1 LAKFIEGYNEENMDL
16 KKKLGL
22 TEDGKPV
29 NKNKRHSQYINLKL
43 AALGQPFPGNKSDA
57 KFLDLA
63 QDLIRNHRE
72 KNRLLSNYLC
82 PADQRIQNF
91 LDSYLS
97 EFKDK
102 LNIRLPS
109 NTFILDSHGIAR
121 VLSMPPD
128 KDEYSSNII
137 NSYRLKQG
145 ILNNPAKDRRT
156 TKGVFHVS
164 EGGLPI
170 PDDKKAVPKKVFAN
184 LLMAALQP
192 PNELMSLPYTDSLE
206 NPANVFV
213 SLLLRP
219 KVSPNVEGVSKE
231 KSLEIRFFV
240 PGTLVSNLDF
250 VESIF
255 GNAGDPYLPENDAGL
270 DIEHW
275 SGHTGCVILAP
286 HLINFTKKELGLP
299 NIKDATDRQKRDGMC
314 WEKEDELYN
323 DGGAFKITARTD
335 EGIIVTVIADNY
347 YGYSKKEVKT
357 QIGYAANLLGNV
369 EEEHA
374 GGAIAFP
381 SYNLG
386 DEFHD
391 DNQVRKNNHSFKENI
406 QKYSS
411 FMKVKEEG
419 YAIDK
424 NYEDVIYVP
433 EDARFNL
440 IQQSVT
446 WKLDDKPKSIKLNPK
461 KTYIYPAGYKVRMQ
475 KNPYAPSWRLTGT
488 IAEGTF
494 CHKPSTVSGGGKSEI
509 SKSITDSILSGPFF
523 IADYDE
529 NLKLVDEIISK
540 DYSQRYKDRPKE
552 PGSSRPI
559 LSKERSLGSVIK
571 LLTPSP
577 KKYKP
582 EYNEWLETIP
592 HYIKGLVYIIKR
604 FYKEE
609 WENDWR
615 KYFTVDIIDGKNGNE
630 LKFNNRK
637 LVASYLRIGLFNDKT
652 WRTYKLRQDFI
663 AADKLQMEDDITAS
677 IVLPSD
683 QVENLCSDYNNP
695 SFKFSDNCEYRFFQR
710 PDEAIHR
717 GFDKQAEA
725 DLTTPNTFISNFQQL
740 TLEDAQN
747 IVDDAIE
754 FDKYTQPVKNLI
766 QSFIDDPDSKYFVSS
781 SHPRIVDGKPSKNP
795 RYLQNRP
802 DLVNPMSKYIA
813 EVGTR
818 LYRKIDVDKPVYF
831 PVNAVLAGRRNNPPD
846 KGIRS
851 LAVYNP
857 LHYQELPELFMDFV
871 CSLTGKSPST
881 TGAGSEGA
889 LTKGP
894 FNALCPVTDLNNALV
909 SFILTQYAGYTT
921 AAGYVGPKYKV
932 DHDISLLVPEI
943 WSRLRTEERDPKFL
957 IDHEYLE
964 KIEDFEHDGKTILGS
979 RLGYRI
985 TAKFVRVFFG
995 RVFENPTA
1003 VFSNEMLKP
1012 ELQDMGSFID
1022 GINNISEAQARVAQ
1036 LYFND
1041 GSVDAACPP
1050 LKALLHIMVNGEY
1063 EGKTVH
1069 DPEIRNM
1076 FSLDYLLNSEWYRD
1090 RLLGKQLNDIA
1101 LWQRHEKYLI
1111 AYIENSVNLSDSEKK
1126 VIQGKLNVA
1135 QEKLK
1140 YVKSANYLKS
1150 LKGTIGL
1157 DPLYR

>member
-1 LAKFIEGYNEENMDL
+1 MEL

-22 TEDGKPV
+22 TTDGRAV
-29 NKNKRHSQYINLKL
+29 NQNKRHSQYINLKL
-43 AALGQPFPGNKSDA
+43 AALGKPYPQIKSDT

-63 QDLIRNHRE
+63 QDLIMNHRE

-109 NTFILDSHGIAR
+109 DTFVLDSHGIAR
-121 VLSMPPD
+121 VLSLPPD
-128 KDEYSSNII
+128 KDEFTSNII
-137 NSYRLKQG
+137 SSYRLQQG

-156 TKGVFHVS
+156 TKGVFHIA

-184 LLMAALQP
+184 LLMAAFQP
-192 PNELMSLPYTDSLE
+192 PKELLCLPYTDSQEEKAEL
-206 NPANVFV
+206 FV
-213 SLLLRP
+213 TLMLRP
-219 KVSPNVEGVSKE
+219 KVSPNVPGVSAE
-231 KSLEIRFFV
+231 KSMEVRFFV
-240 PGTLVSNLDF
+240 PGNLVSNLDF

-286 HLINFTKKELGLP
+286 HLIKFTKKELGLP

-314 WEKEDELYN
+314 WEKEDEPYN

-335 EGIIVTVIADNY
+335 EGVIITLIADNY

-391 DNQVRKNNHSFKENI
+391 DNQVRKDDHTYEENI
-406 QKYSS
+406 KKYDD
-411 FMKVKEEG
+411 FMYAQPEG

-424 NYEDVIYVP
+424 NYKDVIYIP
-433 EDARFNL
+433 EDSRFNL
-440 IQQSVT
+440 IDQSVK
-446 WKLDDKPKSIKLNPK
+446 WKQGKKEQSIKLNPA
-461 KTYIYPAGYKVRMQ
+461 KTYIYPAGYKVRME
-475 KNPYAPSWRLTGT
+475 KNPYAPSWRLVGT

-529 NLKLVDEIISK
+529 NLKIVDEILNK

-577 KKYKP
+577 KKYKS

-609 WENDWR
+609 WGTEWR

-663 AADKLQMEDDITAS
+663 AADKLQMEDDISAS
-677 IVLPSD
+677 TVLPSD
-683 QVENLCSDYNNP
+683 NIDNLCTDYNNP
-695 SFKFSDNCEYRFFQR
+695 SVKFIDNCEYRFFQR
-710 PDEAIHR
+710 PDEAINR
-717 GFDKQAEA
+717 GFDKQAES
-725 DLTTPNTFISNFQQL
+725 DLATPNTFISNFQPL
-740 TLEDAQN
+740 TTEDAQS

-754 FDKYTQPVKNLI
+754 FDKYTSPIKNLI
-766 QSFIDDPDSKYFVSS
+766 HSFIGDNDSKYFVSS
-781 SHPRIVDGKPSKNP
+781 SHPRIFDGKPSKNM

-802 DLVNPMSKYIA
+802 DLVNPKSKYIA

-818 LYRKIDVDKPVYF
+818 LYRKIPSDKGVYF
-831 PVNAVLAGRRNNPPD
+831 PVNAVLAGRRNNPPE
-846 KGIRS
+846 KGIRP

-943 WSRLRTEERDPKFL
+943 WSRIRTEERDPNFL
-957 IDHEYLE
+957 IEHEYLE
-964 KIEDFEHDGKTILGS
+964 KIEDFEYEGQKVLGS

-985 TAKFVRVFFG
+985 TTKFVRVFFG
-995 RVFENPTA
+995 RVFENPDA
-1003 VFSNEMLKP
+1003 VFSDEMLKP
-1012 ELQDMGSFID
+1012 ELQDMASYVD
-1022 GINNISEAQARVAQ
+1022 GIHNVTEAQARVAKM
-1036 LYFND
+1036 YFND
-1041 GSVDAACPP
+1041 GSVEAACPP
-1050 LKALLHIMVNGEY
+1050 LKAILHIMVDGNY

-1069 DPEIRNM
+1069 DPEIREM
-1076 FSLDYLLNSEWYRD
+1076 FTLDYLLNSEWYRD
-1090 RLLGKQLNDIA
+1090 RLLGKQLYDIA
-1101 LWQRHEKYLI
+1101 LWQRHEKYLTEYLKKSI
-1111 AYIENSVNLSDSEKK
+1111 NLSDADKQS
-1126 VIQGKLNVA
+1126 IQAKLEFA
-1135 QEKLK
+1135 HEQLQH
-1140 YVKSANYLKS
+1140 VKSAAYIKD